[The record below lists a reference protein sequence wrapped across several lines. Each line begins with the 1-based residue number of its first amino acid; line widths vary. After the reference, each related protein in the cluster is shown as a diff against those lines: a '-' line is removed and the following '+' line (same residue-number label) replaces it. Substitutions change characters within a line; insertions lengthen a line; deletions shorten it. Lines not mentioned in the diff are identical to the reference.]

1 MHLVST
7 SLLHATIRST
17 VLVVRMIK
25 IAHVAVAHV
34 QEIVGMFDGVLVG
47 SALMR
52 SAQPGALIRE
62 ILQCR

>member
-34 QEIVGMFDGVLVG
+34 QEMTNSL
-47 SALMR
+47 L
-52 SAQPGALIRE
+52 
-62 ILQCR
+62 